1 MFNRSLNGRQRTVI
15 KSMTGFG
22 SASANSD
29 GCRVSV
35 ELSSVN
41 RKQLDVVFRLPP
53 QLAALESRIQKII
66 QEQISR
72 GRISG
77 SVQLEAANSGA
88 MMQIDQSR
96 AEEAV
101 KQLRRTAKK
110 LNLTDDLSASMLL
123 NIPGVL
129 HFQGLEK
136 FAAAGPAGFQCVE
149 KALTAALKKLN
160 AMRLREG
167 KALETDFLARLKLLE
182 RMLEQIKDR
191 APEIASN
198 YRKKL
203 FQGLDAAGLKN
214 LAADERVIKEIAL
227 FGERSDISEEITRL
241 ESHIQQFKKMLRSN
255 EPAGRPLDF
264 LAQEFFREINTIG
277 SKANDLKI
285 TEQVVAFKT
294 ELERIREQIQN
305 VE

>member
-1 MFNRSLNGRQRTVI
+1 MAI

-22 SASANSD
+22 SASAHT
-29 GCRVSV
+29 GGVQATV

-41 RKQLDVVFRLPP
+41 RKQLDVVVRLPS
-53 QLAALESRIQKII
+53 QLAAMEARVQKII

-77 SVQLEAANSGA
+77 TVQLESANGGA
-88 MMQIDQSR
+88 LIEIDQKR
-96 AEEAV
+96 AEETV
-101 KQLRRTAKK
+101 NKLRRAAKK
-110 LNLTDDLSASMLL
+110 LNLTDDLSASVLL
-123 NIPGVL
+123 QIPGLLKMQSTDQSPEEV
-129 HFQGLEK
+129 FQTL
-136 FAAAGPAGFQCVE
+136 E
-149 KALTAALKKLN
+149 KALLAALKKLN
-160 AMRLREG
+160 VMRVREG
-167 KALETDFLARLKLLE
+167 KALEADFLKRLALLE
-182 RMLEQIKDR
+182 VMLAEIKLR
-191 APEIASN
+191 APEMASN
-198 YRKKL
+198 VRKKL
-203 FQGLDAAGLKN
+203 FQGLEKAGLQN
-214 LAADERVIKEIAL
+214 IAADERFIKEIAL
-227 FGERSDISEEITRL
+227 FAERSDISEEITRL
-241 ESHIQQFKKMLRSN
+241 ASHIAQFKKMLRGS

>member
-1 MFNRSLNGRQRTVI
+1 MAI

-22 SASANSD
+22 AASARTED
-29 GCRVSV
+29 LRITV

-41 RKQLDVVFRLPP
+41 RKQLDAVLRLPP
-53 QLAALESRIQKII
+53 QIAALESRVQKII
-66 QEQISR
+66 QEHISR

-77 SVQLEAANSGA
+77 NVQLESAAGGA
-88 MMQIDQSR
+88 LMQIDEKR
-96 AEEAV
+96 AAETV
-101 KQLRRTAKK
+101 GRLRRAAGK
-110 LNLTDDLSASMLL
+110 LDLADDLSVSVLL
-123 NIPGVL
+123 QIPGL
-129 HFQGLEK
+129 LKMPSAGQNPEK
-136 FAAAGPAGFQCVE
+136 ISQTLD
-149 KALTAALKKLN
+149 KALIASLKKLN
-160 AMRLREG
+160 AMRVREG

-182 RMLEQIKDR
+182 QMLAVIKSR
-191 APEIASN
+191 APEITSG

-203 FQGLDAAGLKN
+203 FSGLESAGLKN
-214 LAADERVIKEIAL
+214 IATDERIVKEIAL
-227 FGERSDISEEITRL
+227 FAERSDISEEITRL
-241 ESHIQQFKKMLRSN
+241 ASHIQQFRKILRGS

>member
-1 MFNRSLNGRQRTVI
+1 
-15 KSMTGFG
+15 MTGFG
-22 SASANSD
+22 SASAHA
-29 GCRVSV
+29 GGARVTV

-41 RKQLDVVFRLPP
+41 RKQLDVVVRLPP
-53 QLAALESRIQKII
+53 QLAAFESRVQKTV

-77 SVQLEAANSGA
+77 TVQLDAANGGA
-88 MMQIDQSR
+88 TLQIDQAH
-96 AEEAV
+96 AEETIG
-101 KQLRRTAKK
+101 KLRRAAKK

-123 NIPGVL
+123 QIPGLLKTQPVE
-129 HFQGLEK
+129 QAPEEI
-136 FAAAGPAGFQCVE
+136 FQCLE

-167 KALETDFLARLKLLE
+167 KTLEADFLSRLKLLE
-182 RMLEQIKDR
+182 AMLEQINAR
-191 APEIASN
+191 APQMVSKV
-198 YRKKL
+198 RKKL
-203 FQGLDAAGLKN
+203 FQSLESAGLKN
-214 LAADERVIKEIAL
+214 VAADERVIKEIAL
-227 FGERSDISEEITRL
+227 FAERSDISEEITRL
-241 ESHIQQFKKMLRSN
+241 TSHITQFRKMLRSH
-255 EPAGRPLDF
+255 EPSGRSLDF

>member
-1 MFNRSLNGRQRTVI
+1 MAI

-22 SASANSD
+22 SASAHTE
-29 GCRVSV
+29 GVRVIV

-41 RKQLDVVFRLPP
+41 RKQLDVVVRLPP
-53 QLAALESRIQKII
+53 QLAAMEARVQKII

-77 SVQLEAANSGA
+77 SVQLESANGGT
-88 MMQIDQSR
+88 MIQIDEKR
-96 AEEAV
+96 AAATVE
-101 KQLRRTAKK
+101 KLRRTAKK

-123 NIPGVL
+123 QVPGL
-129 HFQGLEK
+129 LKTSSGEQAPDEIFQTM
-136 FAAAGPAGFQCVE
+136 E
-149 KALTAALKKLN
+149 KALLAALKKLN
-160 AMRLREG
+160 AMRVREG
-167 KALETDFLARLKLLE
+167 KALEADFLKRLVLLE
-182 RMLEQIKDR
+182 AMLAEINVR
-191 APEIASN
+191 TPEIVSN

-203 FQGLDAAGLKN
+203 FQGLEKAGLQN
-214 LAADERVIKEIAL
+214 IAADERLIKEIAL
-227 FGERSDISEEITRL
+227 FAERSDISEEITRL
-241 ESHIQQFKKMLRSN
+241 ESHIRQFKKMLRSG

>member
-1 MFNRSLNGRQRTVI
+1 MAV

-22 SASANSD
+22 AASAHAE
-29 GCRVSV
+29 GVRVTV

-77 SVQLEAANSGA
+77 TVQIEAADGGA
-88 MMQIDQSR
+88 MIQMDQKR
-96 AEEAV
+96 AEETV
-101 KQLRRTAKK
+101 NKLRRAAKK
-110 LNLTDDLSASMLL
+110 LNLADDLSASMLL
-123 NIPGVL
+123 QIPGL
-129 HFQGLEK
+129 LKTQSAEQT
-136 FAAAGPAGFQCVE
+136 PEEIFQCLE
-149 KALTAALKKLN
+149 KALLAALKKLN
-160 AMRLREG
+160 AMRAHEG
-167 KALETDFLARLKLLE
+167 KALETDFLMRLKLLKQ
-182 RMLEQIKDR
+182 MLEQIKAR
-191 APEIASN
+191 APEISSN
-198 YRKKL
+198 VRKKL
-203 FQGLDAAGLKN
+203 FQGLENAGLKN
-214 LAADERVIKEIAL
+214 VAQDERVIREIAL
-227 FGERSDISEEITRL
+227 FGEKSDIAEEITRL

-255 EPAGRPLDF
+255 EPSGRSLDF

>member
-1 MFNRSLNGRQRTVI
+1 MAV

-22 SASANSD
+22 SASVNSN
-29 GCRVSV
+29 GVRVSV

-53 QLAALESRIQKII
+53 QLSALEARIQKII

-77 SVQLEAANSGA
+77 NVQLEAENGGS
-88 MMQIDQSR
+88 MVQIDLLR
-96 AEEAV
+96 AAEAV

-110 LNLTDDLSASMLL
+110 LNLADDLSASMLL
-123 NIPGVL
+123 QIPGL
-129 HFQGLEK
+129 LKTQTAEQAPEEIL
-136 FAAAGPAGFQCVE
+136 QCLE

-182 RMLEQIKDR
+182 QMLEQIKTR

-203 FQGLDAAGLKN
+203 FQGLGAAGLKN

-241 ESHIQQFKKMLRSN
+241 ESHIQQFKKMLRSH

>member
-1 MFNRSLNGRQRTVI
+1 MAV

-22 SASANSD
+22 SASANS
-29 GCRVSV
+29 GGVRVSI

-53 QLAALESRIQKII
+53 QLVALESRIQKII

-77 SVQLEAANSGA
+77 NVQLETANGGA
-88 MMQIDQSR
+88 TVQIDLPR

-123 NIPGVL
+123 QIPGL
-129 HFQGLEK
+129 LKMQTAEQAPEEIL
-136 FAAAGPAGFQCVE
+136 QCLE

-167 KALETDFLARLKLLE
+167 KALEADFLARLKLLE
-182 RMLEQIKDR
+182 RMLEQIQTR
-191 APEIASN
+191 APEIATN

-214 LAADERVIKEIAL
+214 LAADERVLKEIAL

-241 ESHIQQFKKMLRSN
+241 KSHLQQFKKMLRSN

>member
-1 MFNRSLNGRQRTVI
+1 MAI

-22 SASANSD
+22 AASAHAD
-29 GCRVSV
+29 GIRVTV

-53 QLAALESRIQKII
+53 PLAALESRIQKVI

-77 SVQLEAANSGA
+77 NVQLEAANGGA
-88 MMQIDQSR
+88 MIQIDQKR
-96 AEEAV
+96 AEETV
-101 KQLRRTAKK
+101 EKLRRAAKK

-129 HFQGLEK
+129 RFQGAEK
-136 FAAAGPAGFQCVE
+136 FEATGTAGFQTLE

-160 AMRLREG
+160 AMRAREG
-167 KALETDFLARLKLLE
+167 KALETDFLARLKILE
-182 RMLEQIKDR
+182 QMLEKINAR
-191 APEIASN
+191 APDISSN
-198 YRKKL
+198 VRKKL
-203 FQGLDAAGLKN
+203 FQGLENAGLKN
-214 LAADERVIKEIAL
+214 VAADERVIREIAL
-227 FGERSDISEEITRL
+227 FGEKSDIAEEITRL
-241 ESHIQQFKKMLRSN
+241 ASHIAQFKKMLRSS
-255 EPAGRPLDF
+255 EPSGRSLDF

>member
-1 MFNRSLNGRQRTVI
+1 MAI

-22 SASANSD
+22 SASAHAE
-29 GCRVSV
+29 GVRVSV

-41 RKQLDVVFRLPP
+41 RKQLDVVVRLPP
-53 QLAALESRIQKII
+53 QLAAMEARVQKII

-77 SVQLEAANSGA
+77 NVQLEAANGGSLIE
-88 MMQIDQSR
+88 IDQKL
-96 AEEAV
+96 AEETV
-101 KQLRRTAKK
+101 NKLRRTAKK
-110 LNLTDDLSASMLL
+110 LHLTDDLSASMLL
-123 NIPGVL
+123 QVPGL
-129 HFQGLEK
+129 LKMQTAEQAPEEILQCLEN
-136 FAAAGPAGFQCVE
+136 
-149 KALTAALKKLN
+149 ALLAALKKLN

-167 KALETDFLARLKLLE
+167 KALETDFLSRLKLLE
-182 RMLEQIKDR
+182 QMLEQIKIR

-198 YRKKL
+198 VRKKL
-203 FQGLDAAGLKN
+203 LQGLEKAGLQHI
-214 LAADERVIKEIAL
+214 AADERIIKEIAL
-227 FGERSDISEEITRL
+227 FAERSDISEEITRL
-241 ESHIQQFKKMLRSN
+241 ASHLQQFKKMLRGS